1 MPSGPDNLQVHVVHH
16 PLVAHRLTELRSA
29 DTGPERFRA
38 LVGELAGMLAF
49 EASRTLAS
57 SPTEVITPMG
67 VAPGARL
74 APPDPLVVPVLRA
87 GLSMLNATLGAVPTA
102 EVALIGLRRD
112 ERTLTPSSYCDTV
125 PARLGGRDVFVLD
138 PMLATGGSLSFACAH
153 VRARGAGAVRVLC
166 LVAAPEGLE
175 RVTADARTEVWTAA
189 VDRGLNDVGYIVPGL
204 GDAGDRLYGL
214 LAP

>member
-1 MPSGPDNLQVHVVHH
+1 MPSGPNDERVHVVDH

-38 LVGELAGMLAF
+38 LAGELAAMLAY
-49 EASRTLAS
+49 EASRALTTR
-57 SPTEVITPMG
+57 PTEVITPLG
-67 VAPGARL
+67 AAPGARL

-87 GLSMLNATLGAVPTA
+87 GLSLLDATLTAVPTA

-112 ERTLTPSSYCDTV
+112 EHTLVPSLYCDTV
-125 PARLGGRDVFVLD
+125 PPELGGRDVFVLD

-153 VRARGAGAVRVLC
+153 VRARGAGPVRVLC

-175 RVTADARTEVWTAA
+175 RVTADADTEVWTAA

-204 GDAGDRLYGL
+204 GDAGDRLYGP

>member
-1 MPSGPDNLQVHVVHH
+1 VPSGPDNERVHVVDH
-16 PLVAHRLTELRSA
+16 PLVAHRLAELRSA

-38 LVGELAGMLAF
+38 LAGELAAMLAY
-49 EASRTLAS
+49 EASRTLATR
-57 SPTEVITPMG
+57 PTEVITPMG

-74 APPDPLVVPVLRA
+74 ARPDPLVVPVLRA
-87 GLSMLNATLGAVPTA
+87 GLSMLDATLAAVPTA

-112 ERTLTPSSYCDTV
+112 EHTLVPSLYCNTV
-125 PARLGGRDVFVLD
+125 PAQLGGRDVFVLD
-138 PMLATGGSLSFACAH
+138 PMLATGGSLSFACAQ
-153 VRARGAGAVRVLC
+153 VRARGAGPVRVLC

-175 RVTADARTEVWTAA
+175 LVTADAATEVWTAA

-204 GDAGDRLYGL
+204 GDAGDRLYGP